1 MRTIIKYLKGSIMV
15 ILLIIGLLI
24 IQALSDLS
32 MPDYTSKIVN
42 IGIQQ
47 SGIEEVAPKI
57 IRESE
62 YNKLMLFMDSNDKA
76 FVESNYELLNKILLS
91 PEEYDTYVDAYPDLV
106 NEPLYKEKDDLSEET
121 REKLDDI
128 FTEPIAVVSS
138 FESGNTEIKNMQS
151 TILDSFTGDKI
162 PQDADIYQILSM
174 LPEDQLL
181 LIRENIHE
189 SFANIPESLVSQSGI
204 SYVKSEYE
212 KIGIDINRNQ
222 NRFITSTG
230 VKMLLLAFVGGI
242 ATVLVSFF
250 ASRVAALLAKNLR
263 KDVFKKVVSFSNNEF
278 DKFSTASLITRTTN
292 DIQQIQ
298 TFLVMLLRMILYAP
312 ILGIGGLA
320 KVLSTDRSMTW
331 IIGVAI
337 LAIVIVLGILFGTTM
352 PKFKMVQIQ
361 VDKVNGVAREILT
374 GIPVIRAFT
383 TEKYEEER
391 FDRANRDLTKTNLFV
406 NRVMTCMM
414 PTMMFIMN
422 AISILIVWVGAHQIN
437 DGNMQVGNL
446 MAFIQYTMQIVM
458 SFLMISMVSI
468 MLPRALVS
476 ANRIQDV
483 LNTEL
488 IIADPERPETF
499 KASRKGYVEYKNV
512 SFKYP
517 DSDDYI
523 LKDVS
528 FTAKPGKVTAII
540 GSTGSGKSTLV
551 NLIPRL
557 FDVSSGELLVD
568 GVNVKNVSQHDLR
581 EKIGFVPQKGVLFSG
596 TIESNIRYGKRNA
609 DMNEIKEAVRIA
621 QAEHFV
627 ESKPEKYD
635 TEISQG
641 GTNVSGGQKQRLAI
655 ARAIVKKP
663 EILVFDD
670 SFSALDYKTD
680 VALRKALREERK
692 DSTRIVVA
700 QRISTVLDAY
710 EIIVMDKGRIV
721 GKGTH
726 KELMENCDVYK
737 QIALSQLSK
746 EELGLRN

>member
-1 MRTIIKYLKGSIMV
+1 MRTIIKYLKGSVIV
-15 ILLIIGLLI
+15 ILVIIGLLI
-24 IQALSDLS
+24 IQALCDLS
-32 MPDYTSKIVN
+32 LPDYTSKIVN

-62 YNKLMLFMDSNDKA
+62 FDKLMLFMDKDEKE
-76 FVESNYELLNKILLS
+76 FVSSNYELLNKSTLS
-91 PEEYDTYVDAYPDLV
+91 SDEYDKYVISYPDLI
-106 NEPLYKEKDDLSEET
+106 NEPLYKEKNNLSKET
-121 REKLDDI
+121 REKLDDT

-138 FESGNTEIKNMQS
+138 FESGKTEIKNMQGAIMS
-151 TILDSFTGDKI
+151 SL
-162 PQDADIYQILSM
+162 PQGSVPEDADIFQILSV
-174 LPEDQLL
+174 LPESQLL
-181 LIRENIHE
+181 SIRENIRKGFE
-189 SFANIPESLVSQSGI
+189 NIPESLASQSGI
-204 SYVKSEYE
+204 SYVKAEYE
-212 KIGIDINRNQ
+212 KIGISTSRSQ
-222 NRFITSTG
+222 TKYITSTG
-230 VKMLLLAFVGGI
+230 IKMLSLALVGGA
-242 ATVLVSFF
+242 ATVLVAFL

-263 KDVFKKVVSFSNNEF
+263 KDVFEKVVNFSNNEF

-298 TFLVMLLRMILYAP
+298 TFLVMLLRMIFYAP
-312 ILGIGGLA
+312 ILGTGGLI
-320 KVLSTDRSMTW
+320 KVLGTDKSMTW

-337 LAIVIVLGILFGTTM
+337 LAIVIILSVLFGSTM

-383 TEKYEEER
+383 TEKYEEKR
-391 FDRANRDLTKTNLFV
+391 FDKANRELTRTNLFV
-406 NRVMTCMM
+406 NRVMTFMM
-414 PTMMFIMN
+414 PAMMLIMN
-422 AISILIVWVGAHQIN
+422 AISVLIVWVGAHAIN
-437 DGNMQVGNL
+437 DGDMQVGNL

-476 ANRIQDV
+476 ARRIEEV
-483 LNTEL
+483 LNTDL
-488 IIADPERPETF
+488 LVSDPEKCKRF
-499 KASRKGYVEYKNV
+499 KDDKKGYVEYKNV

-523 LKDVS
+523 LKDIS
-528 FTAKPGKVTAII
+528 FTARPGKVTAII

-557 FDVSSGELLVD
+557 FDVTSGELLVD

-581 EKIGFVPQKGVLFSG
+581 DKIGFVPQKGILFSG
-596 TIESNIRYGKRNA
+596 TIESNIRYGKKNA

-627 ESKPEKYD
+627 ETKPEKYD

-680 VALRKALREERK
+680 VALRKTLREERK
-692 DSTRIVVA
+692 ESTRIVVA

-710 EIIVMDKGRIV
+710 EIIVLDKGEIV
-721 GKGTH
+721 GKGSH
-726 KELMENCDVYK
+726 KELMEKCEVYK

-746 EELGLRN
+746 EELGL

>member
-1 MRTIIKYLKGSIMV
+1 MSTIIKYLKGSAMV

-24 IQALSDLS
+24 IQALCDLAL
-32 MPDYTSKIVN
+32 PEYTSKIVN
-42 IGIQQ
+42 VGIQQ
-47 SGIEEVAPKI
+47 SGIEDVSPRI
-57 IRESE
+57 IRQSE
-62 YNKLMLFMDSNDKA
+62 YNKLILFMDDNDKE
-76 FVESNYELLNKILLS
+76 FVNENYELLDKNTLS
-91 PEEYDTYVDAYPDLV
+91 SDEYDKYLDFYPELS
-106 NEPLYKEKDDLSEET
+106 NEPLYMQKEDLSKET

-128 FTEPIAVVSS
+128 FNEPIAVVSS
-138 FESGNTEIKNMQS
+138 FESGNTQIKNMQNE
-151 TILDSFTGDKI
+151 ILRFFPADRV
-162 PQDADIYQILSM
+162 PQNADIFQILSV
-174 LPEDQLL
+174 LPQEQLSA
-181 LIRENIHE
+181 IRVNIYD
-189 SFANIPESLVSQSGI
+189 SLKMVPESLISQSGI
-204 SYVKSEYE
+204 SYVKGEYE
-212 KIGIDINRNQ
+212 KIGIDVSRNQ
-222 NRFITSTG
+222 NRYIISTG
-230 VKMLLLAFVGGI
+230 IRMILLALLGGT

-263 KDVFKKVVSFSNNEF
+263 RDVFAKVVSFSNREF
-278 DKFSTASLITRTTN
+278 EKFSTASLITRTTN

-298 TFLVMLLRMILYAP
+298 TFTVMVLRMIFYAP
-312 ILGIGGLA
+312 ILGIGGLI
-320 KVLSTDRSMTW
+320 KVLGTDRSMTW

-337 LAIVIVLGILFGTTM
+337 LSIIVILSILFGTTM
-352 PKFKMVQIQ
+352 PKFKKIQSQ

-383 TEKYEEER
+383 TERYEEER
-391 FDRANRDLTKTNLFV
+391 FDRANSELTRTNLFV

-414 PTMMFIMN
+414 PALMFIMN

-458 SFLMISMVSI
+458 SFLMLSMMSI
-468 MLPRALVS
+468 ILPRAMVS

-488 IIADPERPETF
+488 LVADPEKPEQF
-499 KASRKGYVEYKNV
+499 IPSKKGYVEYKDV

-517 DSDDYI
+517 DSDEYI
-523 LKDVS
+523 LEDIS

-557 FDVSSGELLVD
+557 FDVSSGEILVD
-568 GVNVKNVSQHDLR
+568 GVNVKNIDQHTLR
-581 EKIGFVPQKGVLFSG
+581 EKIGFVPQKGMLFSG

-609 DMNEIKEAVRIA
+609 SMNEIKEAARIA
-621 QAEHFV
+621 QAEEFV
-627 ESKPEKYD
+627 ESKPQKYD

-655 ARAIVKKP
+655 ARALVKKP

-680 VALRKALREERK
+680 IALRKTLREERK

-710 EIIVMDKGRIV
+710 EIIVLDKGKIV

-726 KELMENCDVYK
+726 KELMKNCEVYK
-737 QIALSQLSK
+737 QIAFSQLSK
-746 EELGLRN
+746 SELDL

>member
-1 MRTIIKYLKGSIMV
+1 MRTIIKYLKGSVMV

-24 IQALSDLS
+24 IQALCDLS
-32 MPDYTSKIVN
+32 LPDYTSKIVN

-62 YNKLMLFMDSNDKA
+62 YDKLMLFMDEDEKE
-76 FVESNYELLNKILLS
+76 FVNSNYELLNKSTLS
-91 PEEYDTYVDAYPDLV
+91 SDEYDQYIIEYPDLK
-106 NEPLYKEKDDLSEET
+106 NEPLYKEKDNLSKET

-138 FESGNTEIKNMQS
+138 FQSGNTEIKNMQDEITS
-151 TILDSFTGDKI
+151 SL
-162 PQDADIYQILSM
+162 PQGSVPDDADIFQVLRV
-174 LPEDQLL
+174 LPESQLL
-181 LIRENIHE
+181 NIRENIRK
-189 SFANIPESLVSQSGI
+189 SFENIPESLASQSGI
-204 SYVKSEYE
+204 SYVKAEYE
-212 KIGIDINRNQ
+212 KIGINTNKSQ
-222 NRFITSTG
+222 TQYITQTG
-230 VKMLLLAFVGGI
+230 IKMLTLAFVGGA
-242 ATVLVSFF
+242 ATVLVSFL

-263 KDVFKKVVSFSNNEF
+263 KDVFEKVVNFSNNEF

-298 TFLVMLLRMILYAP
+298 TFSVMMLRMIFYAP
-312 ILGIGGLA
+312 ILGTGGLI
-320 KVLSTDRSMTW
+320 KVLGTDRSMTW

-337 LAIVIVLGILFGTTM
+337 LTIVIILSILFGSTM
-352 PKFKMVQIQ
+352 PKFKKVQIK

-383 TEKYEEER
+383 TEKYEEKR
-391 FDRANRDLTKTNLFV
+391 FDKANRELTRTNLFV
-406 NRVMTCMM
+406 NRVMTFMM
-414 PTMMFIMN
+414 PAMMFIMN
-422 AISILIVWVGAHQIN
+422 AISVLIVWVGAHAIN
-437 DGNMQVGNL
+437 EGDMQVGNL

-476 ANRIQDV
+476 ANRIEEV
-483 LNTEL
+483 LNTEFL
-488 IIADPERPETF
+488 VADPEKPQEFRED
-499 KASRKGYVEYKNV
+499 KKGYVEYKNV

-523 LKDVS
+523 LKDIS
-528 FTAKPGKVTAII
+528 FTARPGKVTAII

-557 FDVSSGELLVD
+557 FDVTSGELLVD
-568 GVNVKNVSQHDLR
+568 GVNVRDVSQHNLR
-581 EKIGFVPQKGVLFSG
+581 EKIGFVPQKGILFSG
-596 TIESNIRYGKRNA
+596 TIESNIRYGKKNA
-609 DMNEIKEAVRIA
+609 DMNEIEEAVRIA

-627 ESKPEKYD
+627 ETKPEKYD

-680 VALRKALREERK
+680 VALRKTLREERK
-692 DSTRIVVA
+692 ESTRIVVA

-710 EIIVMDKGRIV
+710 EIIVLDKGKIV
-721 GKGTH
+721 GKGSH
-726 KELMENCDVYK
+726 KELMEKCEVYK
-737 QIALSQLSK
+737 QIALSQLSE
-746 EELGLRN
+746 EELGL

>member
-1 MRTIIKYLKGSIMV
+1 MRTIIKYLKGSVMV
-15 ILLIIGLLI
+15 ILLILVLLI
-24 IQALSDLS
+24 IQALCDLAL
-32 MPDYTSKIVN
+32 PDYTSKIVN

-47 SGIEEVAPKI
+47 NGIEDVSPEI

-62 YNKLMLFMDSNDKA
+62 LNKLMLFMDDDEKE
-76 FVESNYELLNKILLS
+76 FVMENYELLDKNSLS
-91 PEEYDTYVDAYPDLV
+91 SDEYDEYLKLYPALV
-106 NEPLYKEKDDLSEET
+106 NETLYKEKDDLSKETIEE
-121 REKLDDI
+121 LNDI

-138 FESGNTEIKNMQS
+138 FQSDNTQIKNMQS
-151 TILDSFTGDKI
+151 EIFSSFPADRL
-162 PQDADIYQILSM
+162 PANADIFQILSN
-174 LPEDQLL
+174 LPQEQLAA
-181 LIRENIHE
+181 IRQNIRTGL
-189 SFANIPESLVSQSGI
+189 ADIPESLASQSGI
-204 SYVKSEYE
+204 SYVKSEYAR
-212 KIGIDINRNQ
+212 IGIDVNRNQ
-222 NRFITSTG
+222 NKFIVSTG
-230 VKMLLLAFVGGI
+230 IKMLSLAFVGGA
-242 ATVLVSFF
+242 ATVLVAFF

-263 KDVFKKVVSFSNNEF
+263 RDVFKKVVNFSNNEF

-292 DIQQIQ
+292 DVQQIQ
-298 TFLVMLLRMILYAP
+298 TFIVMMLRMIFYAP
-312 ILGIGGLA
+312 ILGIGGLI
-320 KVLSTDRSMTW
+320 KVLDTDRSMTW

-337 LAIVIVLGILFGTTM
+337 LAIIVILAILFGTTM
-352 PKFKMVQIQ
+352 PKFKLVQTQ

-374 GIPVIRAFT
+374 GVPVIRAFT

-391 FDRANRDLTKTNLFV
+391 FDKANRELTKTNLFV
-406 NRVMTCMM
+406 NRVMTCMI

-422 AISILIVWVGAHQIN
+422 AISVLIVWVGARQIN
-437 DGNMQVGNL
+437 DGDMQVGNL
-446 MAFIQYTMQIVM
+446 MAFIQYTMQIVI

-468 MLPRALVS
+468 ILSRAMVS

-483 LNTEL
+483 LDEELLISDPNTAKE
-488 IIADPERPETF
+488 F
-499 KASRKGYVEYKNV
+499 MSSKKGYVEYKDV

-517 DSDDYI
+517 GSDDYI
-523 LKDVS
+523 LKDIS

-540 GSTGSGKSTLV
+540 GSTGSGKSTLI

-557 FDVSSGELLVD
+557 FDVSSGEVLVD
-568 GVNVKNVSQHDLR
+568 GVNVKNVNQHALR
-581 EKIGFVPQKGVLFSG
+581 ERIGFVPQKGVLFSG

-609 DMNEIKEAVRIA
+609 NMNEIKEAARIA
-621 QAEHFV
+621 QAEEFI
-627 ESKPEKYD
+627 ESKPDKYN

-655 ARAIVKKP
+655 ARALVKKP

-680 VALRKALREERK
+680 IALRKKLREERK

-710 EIIVMDKGRIV
+710 EIIVLDKGRIV

-726 KELMENCDVYK
+726 KELMENCEVYK

-746 EELGLRN
+746 SELDM

>member
-1 MRTIIKYLKGSIMV
+1 MRTIIRYIKGSVMV
-15 ILLIIGLLI
+15 IILIIGLLI

-32 MPDYTSKIVN
+32 LPDYTSKIVN

-47 SGIEEVAPKI
+47 SGIQEVAPKI
-57 IRESE
+57 LRESE
-62 YNKLMLFMDSNDKA
+62 YDKLILFMDSDDKV
-76 FVESNYELLNKILLS
+76 FVESNYELLNKMSLS
-91 PEEYDTYVDAYPDLV
+91 TEEYDTYVDLYPDLV
-106 NEPLYKEKDDLSEET
+106 NEPLYKKKDGLSEGT

-128 FTEPIAVVSS
+128 FVEPIAVISS
-138 FESGNTEIKNMQS
+138 FERENTEIKNMKNM
-151 TILDSFTGDKI
+151 ILASLPSNKI
-162 PQDADIYQILSM
+162 PQDANLYEILSM
-174 LPEDQLL
+174 MPEDQLA
-181 LIRENIHE
+181 IVKEKIHE
-189 SFANIPESLVSQSGI
+189 SFDNIPESLISQSGI
-204 SYVKSEYE
+204 SYVKNEYE
-212 KIGIDINRNQ
+212 KIGIDINKNQ
-222 NRFITSTG
+222 NRFIISTG
-230 VKMLLLAFVGGI
+230 AKMLSLALVGGI
-242 ATVLVSFF
+242 ATVMVSFF

-263 KDVFKKVVSFSNNEF
+263 KDVFEKVVNFSSNEF

-292 DIQQIQ
+292 DVQQIQ
-298 TFLVMLLRMILYAP
+298 TFLVMLLRMIFYAP
-312 ILGIGGLA
+312 ILGIGGLI
-320 KVLSTDRSMTW
+320 KVLNTDRSMTW

-337 LAIVIVLGILFGTTM
+337 LAIVIILGILFGTTM
-352 PKFKMVQIQ
+352 PKFKMVQSQ

-374 GIPVIRAFT
+374 GISVIRAFT

-391 FDRANRDLTKTNLFV
+391 FDRANIDLTRTNLFV

-422 AISILIVWVGAHQIN
+422 AISVLIVWVGAHQIDN
-437 DGNMQVGNL
+437 GNMQVGNL

-476 ANRIQDV
+476 SNRIQDV
-483 LNTEL
+483 LITEL
-488 IIADPERPETF
+488 IVEDPESPEAF
-499 KASRKGYVEYKNV
+499 KASRKGYVEFKNV

-523 LKDVS
+523 LKDIS

-557 FDVSSGELLVD
+557 FDVSGGELLVD

-627 ESKPEKYD
+627 ESKAEKYD

-641 GTNVSGGQKQRLAI
+641 GTNVSGGQKQRLSI

-680 VALRKALREERK
+680 VALRKTLREERK

-700 QRISTVLDAY
+700 QRISTVLDAF
-710 EIIVMDKGRIV
+710 EIIVLDKGKIV

-726 KELMENCDVYK
+726 KELMENCDIYK
-737 QIALSQLSK
+737 QIAFSQLSK
-746 EELGLRN
+746 EELGL

>member
-1 MRTIIKYLKGSIMV
+1 MRTIIKYLKGSVMV
-15 ILLIIGLLI
+15 ILLILVLLI
-24 IQALSDLS
+24 IQALCDLAL
-32 MPDYTSKIVN
+32 PDYTSKIVN

-47 SGIEEVAPKI
+47 NGIEDVSPEI

-62 YNKLMLFMDSNDKA
+62 LNKLMLFMDDDEKE
-76 FVESNYELLNKILLS
+76 FVMENYELLDKNSLS
-91 PEEYDTYVDAYPDLV
+91 SDEYDEYLKLYPALV
-106 NEPLYKEKDDLSEET
+106 NETLYKEKDDLSKETIEE
-121 REKLDDI
+121 LNDI

-138 FESGNTEIKNMQS
+138 FQSDNTQIKNMQS
-151 TILDSFTGDKI
+151 EIFSSFPADRL
-162 PQDADIYQILSM
+162 PANADIFQILSN
-174 LPEDQLL
+174 LPQEQLAA
-181 LIRENIHE
+181 IRQNIRTGL
-189 SFANIPESLVSQSGI
+189 ADIPESLASQSGI
-204 SYVKSEYE
+204 SYVKSEYAR
-212 KIGIDINRNQ
+212 IGIDVNRNQ
-222 NRFITSTG
+222 NKFIVSTG
-230 VKMLLLAFVGGI
+230 IKMLSLAFVGGA
-242 ATVLVSFF
+242 ATVLVAFF

-263 KDVFKKVVSFSNNEF
+263 RDVFKKVVNFSNNEF

-292 DIQQIQ
+292 DVQQIQ
-298 TFLVMLLRMILYAP
+298 TFIVMMLRMIFYAP
-312 ILGIGGLA
+312 ILGIGGLI
-320 KVLSTDRSMTW
+320 KVLDTDRSMTW

-337 LAIVIVLGILFGTTM
+337 LAIIVILAILFGTTM
-352 PKFKMVQIQ
+352 PKFKLIQTQ

-374 GIPVIRAFT
+374 GVPVIRAFT

-391 FDRANRDLTKTNLFV
+391 FDKANRELTKTNLFV

-422 AISILIVWVGAHQIN
+422 AISVLIVWVGARQIN
-437 DGNMQVGNL
+437 DGDMQVGNL
-446 MAFIQYTMQIVM
+446 MAFIQYTMQIVI

-468 MLPRALVS
+468 ILSRAMVS

-483 LNTEL
+483 LDEELLISDPNTAKE
-488 IIADPERPETF
+488 F
-499 KASRKGYVEYKNV
+499 MSSKKGYVEYKDV

-517 DSDDYI
+517 GSDDYI
-523 LKDVS
+523 LKDIS

-540 GSTGSGKSTLV
+540 GSTGSGKSTLI

-557 FDVSSGELLVD
+557 FDVSSGEVLVD
-568 GVNVKNVSQHDLR
+568 GVNVKNVNQHALR
-581 EKIGFVPQKGVLFSG
+581 ERIGFVPQKGVLFSG

-609 DMNEIKEAVRIA
+609 NMNEIKEAARIA
-621 QAEHFV
+621 QAEEFI
-627 ESKPEKYD
+627 ESKPDKYN

-655 ARAIVKKP
+655 ARALVKKP

-680 VALRKALREERK
+680 IALRKKLREERK

-710 EIIVMDKGRIV
+710 EIIVLDKGRIV

-726 KELMENCDVYK
+726 KELMENCEVYK

-746 EELGLRN
+746 SELDM

>member
-1 MRTIIKYLKGSIMV
+1 MSTIIKYLKGSVMV
-15 ILLIIGLLI
+15 ILLIIGSLI
-24 IQALSDLS
+24 IQALCDLAL
-32 MPDYTSKIVN
+32 PDYTSKIVN
-42 IGIQQ
+42 VGIQQ
-47 SGIEEVAPKI
+47 SGIEDVSPRI
-57 IRESE
+57 IRQSE
-62 YNKLMLFMDSNDKA
+62 FNKLTLFMNEDDKE
-76 FVESNYELLNKILLS
+76 FVNKNYELLDKTTLS
-91 PEEYDTYVDAYPDLV
+91 SEEYDEYLDLYPALA
-106 NEPLYKEKDDLSEET
+106 NQPLYMQKGDLSKET

-128 FTEPIAVVSS
+128 FNEPIAVVSS
-138 FESGNTEIKNMQS
+138 FESGNTQIKNMQDE
-151 TILDSFTGDKI
+151 ILKSFPADRV
-162 PQDADIYQILSM
+162 PPNADIFQILSV
-174 LPEDQLL
+174 LPQEQLSA
-181 LIRENIHE
+181 IRRNIYD
-189 SFANIPESLVSQSGI
+189 SLKDIPESLVSQSGI
-204 SYVKSEYE
+204 SYVKGEYE
-212 KIGIDINRNQ
+212 KIGIDVSKNQ
-222 NRFITSTG
+222 NRYITSTG
-230 VKMLLLAFVGGI
+230 IRMILLAFLGGI

-263 KDVFKKVVSFSNNEF
+263 RDVFSKVVSFSNKEF

-292 DIQQIQ
+292 DVQQIQ
-298 TFLVMLLRMILYAP
+298 TFTVIMLRMIFYAP
-312 ILGIGGLA
+312 ILGIGGLI
-320 KVLSTDRSMTW
+320 KVLGTDRSMTW

-337 LAIVIVLGILFGTTM
+337 LAIVVILSILFGTTM
-352 PKFKMVQIQ
+352 PKFKKIQIQ

-391 FDRANRDLTKTNLFV
+391 FDRANSELTRTNLFV

-422 AISILIVWVGAHQIN
+422 AISILIVWVGARQIN
-437 DGNMQVGNL
+437 NGNMQVGNL

-458 SFLMISMVSI
+458 SFLMLSMVSI
-468 MLPRALVS
+468 MLPRAMVS

-488 IIADPERPETF
+488 FVADPEKPEQF
-499 KASRKGYVEYKNV
+499 ISSKKGYVEYKNV

-523 LKDVS
+523 LKDIS

-557 FDVSSGELLVD
+557 FDVSSGEILVD
-568 GVNVKNVSQHDLR
+568 GVNIKDVDQYTLR
-581 EKIGFVPQKGVLFSG
+581 EKIGFVPQKGILFSG

-609 DMNEIKEAVRIA
+609 SMNEIKESVRIA
-621 QAEHFV
+621 QAEEFV
-627 ESKPEKYD
+627 ESKPEKYN

-655 ARAIVKKP
+655 ARALVKKP
-663 EILVFDD
+663 EILIFDD

-680 VALRKALREERK
+680 IALRKTLKEERK

-710 EIIVMDKGRIV
+710 EIIVLDKGKVV

-726 KELMENCDVYK
+726 DQLMKDCEVYK

-746 EELGLRN
+746 GELGL

>member
-1 MRTIIKYLKGSIMV
+1 MRTIIKYLKGSVFV

-24 IQALSDLS
+24 IQALCDLS
-32 MPDYTSKIVN
+32 LPDYTSKIVN
-42 IGIQQ
+42 VGIQQ
-47 SGIEEVAPKI
+47 SGIEDVSPRV

-62 YNKLMLFMDSNDKA
+62 LDKLMLFMENDDRR
-76 FVESNYELLNKILLS
+76 FVRECYELLIKTSLS
-91 PEEYDTYVDAYPDLV
+91 SDDYDKYVELYPDLV
-106 NEPLYKEKDDLSEET
+106 NEPLYRQKDDLSKET
-121 REKLDDI
+121 SEKLDDI
-128 FTEPIAVVSS
+128 FSEPIAVVSS
-138 FESGNTEIKNMQS
+138 FESGNTEIKNMQNS
-151 TILDSFTGDKI
+151 IISSFPADRI
-162 PQDADIYQILSM
+162 PLDADIFQILSV
-174 LPEDQLL
+174 LPEEQLSV
-181 LIRENIHE
+181 IRDKINAG
-189 SFANIPESLVSQSGI
+189 FADIPESLVSQSGI
-204 SYVKSEYE
+204 SYVTGEYE
-212 KIGIDINRNQ
+212 KIGIDVNRNQ

-230 VKMLLLAFVGGI
+230 IKMLSLAFVGGS
-242 ATVLVSFF
+242 ATVLVAFF

-263 KDVFKKVVSFSNNEF
+263 KDVFSKVVSFSNNEF

-298 TFLVMLLRMILYAP
+298 TFIVMMLRMIFYAP
-312 ILGIGGLA
+312 ILGIGGLI
-320 KVLSTDRSMTW
+320 KVLGTDKSMTW
-331 IIGVAI
+331 IIGVAMLTI
-337 LAIVIVLGILFGTTM
+337 IVILGALFGTTM
-352 PKFKMVQIQ
+352 PKFKMVQVQ

-391 FDRANRDLTKTNLFV
+391 FDKANRDLTRINLFV
-406 NRVMTCMM
+406 NRVMTIMM

-422 AISILIVWVGAHQIN
+422 VISILIVWVGAHQIN

-468 MLPRALVS
+468 MLPRAMVS

-488 IIADPERPETF
+488 LVADPERPQQFMT
-499 KASRKGYVEYKNV
+499 SRKGYVEYKNV

-517 DSDDYI
+517 GSDDYI
-523 LKDVS
+523 LKDIS

-540 GSTGSGKSTLV
+540 GSTGSGKSTLI

-557 FDVSSGELLVD
+557 FDVSNGEVLVD
-568 GVNVKNVSQHDLR
+568 GVNIKNVDQHELR
-581 EKIGFVPQKGVLFSG
+581 EKIGFVPQKGILFSG
-596 TIESNIRYGKRNA
+596 TIESNIRYGNRNA
-609 DMNEIKEAVRIA
+609 TMDEIKEAVRIA
-621 QAEHFV
+621 QAEEFV
-627 ESKPEKYD
+627 QSKPEKYD

-655 ARAIVKKP
+655 ARALVKKP

-680 VALRKALREERK
+680 VALRKSLRHERS

-710 EIIVMDKGRIV
+710 EIIVLDKGRIV

-726 KELMENCDVYK
+726 EELIKNCEAYK

-746 EELGLRN
+746 SELGL